1 MVTRALAFV
10 VTLIAAVAVFEAFAE
25 RSIAANHAD
34 LVGVEIYD
42 VLERATRP
50 SVDVERIYVGDSV
63 ARQFFPPGGEP
74 HLRVRFLT
82 TNATISLAGDYYLVE
97 EAFRY
102 CPNARD
108 IVLVT
113 RPEKL
118 QTNLDLSD
126 HQDYFSAFFHRP
138 DEITELWR
146 VKGDRRLTASQ
157 AAHWLLPG
165 AMAIN
170 NSWRQDPRALTRRG
184 AVRARDVILVPT
196 TVGLSPVAAHF
207 VPRLR
212 ALAAARG
219 GTLRIVSVPLPD
231 TEPWADPSRILNDA
245 IMYLGRERFGD
256 GVHIGPVGMKSCAGT
271 AIARRFAEWHGLLA
285 DLPLAQVPAD
295 QRCEKN

>member
-1 MVTRALAFV
+1 MKRAFAFLL
-10 VTLIAAVAVFEAFAE
+10 TLIAAVAVFEVFAE
-25 RSIAANHAD
+25 RSIAANNAD

-42 VLERATRP
+42 VLERAARP
-50 SVDVERIYVGDSV
+50 SADVERVYIGDSV

-74 HLRVRFLT
+74 NSRVRFLT

-97 EAFRY
+97 ETFRH

-118 QTNLDLSD
+118 QTNLDLAD

-138 DEITELWR
+138 DEISELWR
-146 VKGDRRLTASQ
+146 VKADRRLTSSQ

-165 AMAIN
+165 VMAIN
-170 NSWRQDPRALTRRG
+170 NLWRQDPRALTRRG
-184 AVRARDVILVPT
+184 AVRVRDVILVPT
-196 TVGLSPVAAHF
+196 TVSLSPVAAHF

-219 GTLRIVSVPLPD
+219 GTLRIVSVPLPES
-231 TEPWADPSRILNDA
+231 EPWTDPSRILNDA
-245 IMYLGRERFGD
+245 IMYLGRESFGD
-256 GVHIGPVGMKSCAGT
+256 GVHLGPVGMKSCAGT
-271 AIARRFAEWHGLLA
+271 GIARRFAQLHGLLA

-295 QRCEKN
+295 QRCEKD